1 MIFAGR
7 KEKCIDEI
15 IQGDSSSFV
24 SRIDLLLEMD
34 GDRGTHG
41 GMRFRGEHLEAVR
54 VWFRSPVLRVL
65 LRPILSNALVTAV
78 THEEDNHNHPAEHR
92 PASKRT
98 TYHSSENNHS
108 TGEGMGTIERVY
120 LARANLSRHA

>member
-1 MIFAGR
+1 
-7 KEKCIDEI
+7 
-15 IQGDSSSFV
+15 
-24 SRIDLLLEMD
+24 MD
-34 GDRGTHG
+34 GNRDTHG

-78 THEEDNHNHPAEHR
+78 AHEEDNHNNPAQHR
-92 PASKRT
+92 PASKRI

-108 TGEGMGTIERVY
+108 TGEGMGTIEPRIFS
-120 LARANLSRHA
+120 ARLTFPAMLETAED